1 MNSYIILKHLH
12 MTFVA
17 LSATGFVLRGRW
29 MLRGSPLL
37 QHKLTKILPH
47 IIDTGLLAS
56 GIALAVT
63 IGASPMAQPWLM
75 AKLIGLVAYIVLGT
89 IALKRGPTLA
99 IRAAAMM
106 AALVCLSWMASVAI
120 TKSPAGFWGNLF

>member
-1 MNSYIILKHLH
+1 MNNYFLLKHLH

-29 MLRGSPLL
+29 MLRGSPML
-37 QHKLTKILPH
+37 QHKLTRILPH

-56 GIALAVT
+56 GIALAVLLH
-63 IGASPMAQPWLM
+63 ASPGQQPWLL
-75 AKLIGLVAYIVLGT
+75 AKLIGLVVYIVLGT

-99 IRAAAMM
+99 IRAVALI
-106 AALVCLSWMASVAI
+106 AALLCLSWMASVAI
-120 TKSPAGFWGNLF
+120 SKNPLGFLANVF